1 VFHSEIP
8 AAKIECDSRE
18 ETSFQQSEKDSRDN
32 QTAEIVDETHAHHNL
47 DQILP
52 AIGGTTPHPPI
63 MNENHHEG
71 GMWRNARFAG
81 TSKRI

>member
-1 VFHSEIP
+1 MFHSEIP
-8 AAKIECDSRE
+8 ATEIERDSWKE
-18 ETSFQQSEKDSRDN
+18 PSFQQSEKDSRDN
-32 QTAEIVDETHAHHNL
+32 QAAEIVDETHAHHNL

-63 MNENHHEG
+63 MKENHHEG
-71 GMWRNARFAG
+71 RIWRNARFAG